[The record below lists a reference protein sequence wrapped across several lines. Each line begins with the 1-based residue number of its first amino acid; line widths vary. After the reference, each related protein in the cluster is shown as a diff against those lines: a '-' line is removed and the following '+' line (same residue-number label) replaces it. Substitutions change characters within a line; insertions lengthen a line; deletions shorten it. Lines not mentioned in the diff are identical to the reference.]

1 MKKSNNQACGKRADA
16 NRSKKTIAAAA
27 AIQKLKCLQ
36 IGDQGNRKSQKPPPY
51 ISRVREK

>member
-36 IGDQGNRKSQKPPPY
+36 IGDQENRKSQKPPPY